1 MPIKYKVEQAKIGF
15 GKDKKEAY
23 VGKIQLGQTVET
35 EMLVEQVSLRTGMT
49 KAQVK
54 MALENMTESIQHFCM
69 LGNGVRLGKLGII
82 KPAISTGSHDSADAV
97 SVVKLKYNFI
107 PSTEMKEALRALE
120 VRKSGESYDEDEEED
135 DDESGTPSGGGGGGQ
150 ELT

>member
-1 MPIKYKVEQAKIGF
+1 MAIRYKVEQAKIGF
-15 GKDKKEAY
+15 GTEKKEAY
-23 VGKIQLGQTVET
+23 VGKIQLGMTVET

-82 KPAISTGSHDSADAV
+82 KPAISTGSHDNADDV

-120 VRKSGESYDEDEEED
+120 VRKLGESQDEDTEDEE
-135 DDESGTPSGGGGGGQ
+135 GGSSSDGGGQ
-150 ELT
+150 EFT

>member
-82 KPAISTGSHDSADAV
+82 KPAISTGSHDSADDV

-107 PSTEMKEALRALE
+107 ASTEMKEALRALE
-120 VRKSGESYDEDEEED
+120 VRKQGESYDNANEEDEEEGGSSGD
-135 DDESGTPSGGGGGGQ
+135 DGGGQ
-150 ELT
+150 EFN

>member
-15 GKDKKEAY
+15 GKDKKEAF

-82 KPAISTGSHDSADAV
+82 KPAISTGSHDSADDV

-120 VRKSGESYDEDEEED
+120 VRKQGESYDDADEEDEEEGGSLGD
-135 DDESGTPSGGGGGGQ
+135 DGGGQ
-150 ELT
+150 EFN